1 LRYWLIF
8 ALLTANVVSA
18 HVQQPAA
25 VRVQLPQGVV
35 EGESLEKVSTF
46 FGIPYAVPPVGPL
59 RFRPPQ
65 PPGPWSGV
73 RSALDM
79 GPACPQL
86 IDADPTENNGAVM
99 AEDCL
104 TVNVWTP
111 RADNRKRPVM
121 VWVHGGGFV
130 VGSSRNT
137 FYDGANLAAHGD
149 VVVVSLNYRL
159 GAWGFLDLEDAFG
172 PAYAGST
179 NLALQDQLAAL
190 AWVQRNIA
198 HFGGDPTNVT
208 VFGESAGASSVG
220 ALLSL
225 PQAKGLFS
233 KAILES
239 GVPSERP
246 VEDRKRCARL
256 AAEFLR
262 AVGAS
267 TPEELATKP
276 MQALLDAQERVFNG
290 AGSELGT
297 FVPWVDGTVIQ
308 ERPFAVVAEGRG
320 NHVPILIGTTAEEM
334 RYFSTAE
341 DLGIEQKPRS
351 LLIQQLQSFAGDRA
365 AQVLTTYQRLY
376 PNWGDAVVQIASDA
390 MMRLPSIELAERAS
404 AYQPVYMYLFTY
416 RSTSTYK
423 NFGSAHAMEI
433 PFVFGVED
441 RPEVIVFSGR
451 DPRRHQLADQV
462 MDRWVAFARTGD
474 PTVKDGPRWL
484 PYDARQR
491 FTMEL
496 GFPIRAVSDPLA
508 EQRAVWGTTHPQVQ
522 QGSILLRS
530 N

>member
-1 LRYWLIF
+1 MSRWLLI
-8 ALLTANVVSA
+8 ALLMSSA
-18 HVQQPAA
+18 ASAA
-25 VRVQLPQGVV
+25 VRVQLPQGLL
-35 EGESLEKVSTF
+35 EGESQGKVTTF
-46 FGIPYAVPPVGPL
+46 FGIPYAAPPVGPL

-65 PPGPWSGV
+65 AAPSWSGV

-86 IDADPTENNGAVM
+86 IDADPTENNDAVM

-111 RADNRKRPVM
+111 RADDRKRPVM
-121 VWVHGGGFV
+121 VWIHGGAFV

-172 PAYAGST
+172 PDYAGT
-179 NLALQDQLAAL
+179 ANLALQDQIAAL
-190 AWVQRNIA
+190 TWVQHNIA

-220 ALLSL
+220 SLLSL
-225 PQAKGLFS
+225 PQAHGLFS
-233 KAILES
+233 RAILES
-239 GVPSERP
+239 GVPSQRP
-246 VEDRKRCARL
+246 VEDRRRLARL
-256 AAEFLR
+256 TAGFLQAAG
-262 AVGAS
+262 VS
-267 TPEELATKP
+267 TPEELAAKP
-276 MQALLDAQERVFNG
+276 MQALLDAQEQVFNKPG
-290 AGSELGT
+290 GELGT
-297 FVPWVDGTVIQ
+297 FVPWIDGTVIK
-308 ERPFAVVAEGRG
+308 ERPFTVVTEGRG
-320 NHVPILIGTTAEEM
+320 NRVPILIGTTAEEM

-341 DLGIEQKPRS
+341 DLGIEQKS
-351 LLIQQLQSFAGDRA
+351 QNVLLQQLQTFAGDHA
-365 AQVLTTYQRLY
+365 AQILATYQRLY
-376 PNWGDAVVQIASDA
+376 PYWGDMVVQIASDA
-390 MMRLPSIELAERAS
+390 IMRMPSVELAERTS
-404 AYQPVYMYLFTY
+404 VHQPIYMYLFTY

-451 DPRRHQLADQV
+451 DPRRHQLAHQV

-484 PYDARQR
+484 PYDAQRR

-496 GFPIRAVSDPLA
+496 GFPIRAVNDPLS
-508 EQRAVWGTTHPQVQ
+508 EQRAVWANPMPQVQ
-522 QGSILLRS
+522 QGSILLRPR
-530 N
+530 